1 MTSPPSHLRLVE
13 PGPETAEGSTS
24 PEPATL
30 PTLNEIFRRY
40 SPYVAAIG
48 LRLLGRVEEI
58 EDVVQDVFIA
68 AHRGL
73 AGLRE
78 PAALKGWLATV
89 TVRVA
94 QRRLRAR
101 RVRMMLRLTPT
112 YDYELLAQPGF
123 SPEESTMVA
132 EVYAMLDD
140 LPVVERVAWS
150 LRHMQGER
158 LERVAE
164 LTGASLATV
173 KRRISAASA
182 KLKER
187 IDG

>member
-1 MTSPPSHLRLVE
+1 VSPPKGHLRLVE
-13 PGPETAEGSTS
+13 PQPTAEGST
-24 PEPATL
+24 PAAPAVM
-30 PTLNEIFRRY
+30 PTLNEIVRRY

-48 LRLLGRVEEI
+48 LRLLGRVDEI
-58 EDVVQDVFIA
+58 DDLVQDVFIA

-73 AGLRE
+73 SGLRE
-78 PAALKGWLATV
+78 PGALKGWLATV

-101 RVRMMLRLTPT
+101 KLRMLLHLTPT

-123 SPEESTMVA
+123 SPEQSTMLA
-132 EVYAMLDD
+132 EVYEMLDE
-140 LPVVERVAWS
+140 LPVAERLAWT
-150 LRHMQGER
+150 LRHVQGEQ

-173 KRRISAASA
+173 KRRISAAAA
-182 KLKER
+182 KLKGR

>member
-1 MTSPPSHLRLVE
+1 MTSPPPHLRLVE
-13 PGPETAEGSTS
+13 PGPQTAEGSTS

-78 PAALKGWLATV
+78 PALRLAGTV
-89 TVRVA
+89 TVRLA
-94 QRRLRAR
+94 QRRLLAR
-101 RVRMMLRLTPT
+101 RVRIMLRLMPT
-112 YDYELLAQPGF
+112 YDRSSRSRAFAADRLW
-123 SPEESTMVA
+123 SRSVRD
-132 EVYAMLDD
+132 LDD
-140 LPVVERVAWS
+140 LPVA
-150 LRHMQGER
+150 
-158 LERVAE
+158 
-164 LTGASLATV
+164 
-173 KRRISAASA
+173 
-182 KLKER
+182 
-187 IDG
+187 

>member
-1 MTSPPSHLRLVE
+1 MSTPNAHLRLVE
-13 PGPETAEGSTS
+13 PAASGQGSAAAA
-24 PEPATL
+24 AT
-30 PTLNEIFRRY
+30 PTLNEIVRRY
-40 SPYVAAIG
+40 SAYVAAIG
-48 LRLLGRVEEI
+48 LKLLGRVDEI
-58 EDVVQDVFIA
+58 DDLVQDVFIA

-73 AGLRE
+73 ANLRE

-101 RVRMMLRLTPT
+101 RLRMIFHVAPT

-123 SPEESTMVA
+123 SPEDSTMLA
-132 EVYAMLDD
+132 EVYALLDE
-140 LPVVERVAWS
+140 LPVAERLAWM
-150 LRHMQGER
+150 LRHVQGEQ
-158 LERVAE
+158 LDRVAE

-173 KRRISAASA
+173 KRRIAAA
-182 KLKER
+182 ALKLKGR